1 MGERSSRELLV
12 QRKEKRSVLRFKSE
26 GGGEK
31 ENSLV
36 LFYVVCVQLEPKRT
50 RGMGRERG
58 DGVSREE
65 RG

>member
-1 MGERSSRELLV
+1 MNAAAVSCWCS
-12 QRKEKRSVLRFKSE
+12 EKKNGLCCVLKVK